1 MTSDT
6 KPVLILGAG
15 INGCALARELALNGV
30 PVWVVDS
37 GDVACGATSGSSRL
51 IHGGLRYLEY
61 GEFDLV
67 KESLA
72 ERSRLLRL
80 APQFVR
86 PLKLWIPAGSR
97 FGGALTAIG
106 RFFGWSWWPWKSAAP
121 GRGITLVRAGLSFYD
136 AYAQDPLVPKH
147 TRQSVGTPGAPP
159 VDPQKYHWLAAYYDA
174 QIVYPE
180 RLTVSMLTD
189 AQQLAATQGVD
200 FRVLTYAEAKLDGA
214 TVEVRSTISADSPT
228 ETIRPA
234 AIVNAT
240 GAWVDETLAKL
251 HVPAERLMGGTKGSH
266 LFTSH
271 KPLRAALG
279 GEGIYAEAADGRP
292 IFITP
297 LADTILIGTT
307 DQRWA
312 GPPQDALTTA
322 AERDYLLDAVNA
334 ILPEVRLTA
343 ADVDFHY
350 CAVRPLPYVHAASTG
365 AVTRRHWLVE
375 QPGLAMPFFSV
386 VGGKLTTMRSLAQ
399 EAAALVLAHLERSP
413 TATSADRRFP
423 GAEDYPIDAAALEAR
438 QAALAKCSGFSRASV
453 AAAWALY
460 GTTCERLLAE
470 AESHDLLAGGNL
482 PVAVAQHA
490 VRREWAMTLADLVE
504 RRLMLLYDQRLTRS
518 ALGDLAK
525 LLVAEGRLPPSELDA
540 AVSAEIDRL
549 AARFGKNIA

>member
-15 INGCALARELALNGV
+15 INGCALARELALNGI

-37 GDVACGATSGSSRL
+37 GDIASGATSGSSRL

-97 FGGALTAIG
+97 FGGTLAAIG
-106 RFFGWSWWPWKSAAP
+106 RFFGWSWWPWKASAP

-147 TRQSVGTPGAPP
+147 TRQAVGSRGAPP
-159 VDPQKYHWLAAYYDA
+159 VDPQKYRWLAAYYDA
-174 QIVYPE
+174 QIVFPE
-180 RLTVSMLTD
+180 RLTVAMLAD
-189 AQQLAATQGVD
+189 AEQLAATQGVD
-200 FRVLTYAEAKLDGA
+200 FRVLNYSEARLTGD
-214 TVEVRSTISADSPT
+214 TVEIRSTIDAAGPI

-240 GAWVDETLAKL
+240 GAWVDETLARL

-266 LFTSH
+266 LFTAH
-271 KPLRAALG
+271 QPLRQALG

-307 DQRWA
+307 DERFD

-322 AERDYLLDAVNA
+322 AERDYLLEAVNA
-334 ILPEVRLTA
+334 ILPDVRLSA
-343 ADVDFHY
+343 SDVDFHY
-350 CAVRPLPYVHAASTG
+350 CAVRPLPYVRAASTG

-375 QPGLAMPFFSV
+375 QSGLAMPFFSV

-413 TATSADRRFP
+413 SATSADRRFP
-423 GAEDYPIDAAALEAR
+423 GAEDYPVDAAALEAR
-438 QAALAKCSGFSRASV
+438 QAALAARSGFSGASV

-460 GTTCERLLAE
+460 GTICERLLAD
-470 AESHDLLAGGNL
+470 AGSRDVLAGGSL
-482 PVAVAQHA
+482 PIAIAQHA
-490 VRREWAMTLADLVE
+490 IRREWAMTLADLVE
-504 RRLMLLYDQRLTRS
+504 RRLMLLYDQRLTRD
-518 ALGDLAK
+518 ALVELAK
-525 LLVAEGRLPPSELDA
+525 LLAAEGRLPPSEIDA
-540 AVSAEIDRL
+540 AVTAEVDRL
-549 AARFGKNIA
+549 AARYGKRIA